1 MVRLE
6 VETSVRSA
14 WLALAP
20 AEQVSA
26 ARQAV
31 SSAEVSLDAA
41 RKSVGAGTA
50 KFTDVLLSLAIL
62 TGANRDL
69 SAAIFNQIN
78 AWVELE
84 VAIGVDH
91 KMSLKTFSSHTLV
104 RFSEKSCF
112 DKVR

>member
-1 MVRLE
+1 MAG
-6 VETSVRSA
+6 A
-14 WLALAP
+14 WHLR
-20 AEQVSA
+20 QVSA

-84 VAIGVDH
+84 VAIGVDPQDVAENLFISYISTIFC
-91 KMSLKTFSSHTLV
+91 K
-104 RFSEKSCF
+104 KSCF